1 MDALRSQK
9 MTVNLTPE
17 ISARLDRL
25 ARRNHWKPATAA
37 AVLIER
43 GLEADDDA
51 RGLRP
56 VQEQARGT
64 SAA

>member
-17 ISARLDRL
+17 MAARLDRL

-43 GLEADDDA
+43 GLDADEAENE
-51 RGLRP
+51 RP
-56 VQEQARGT
+56 RLLAG
-64 SAA
+64 